1 MRSPEHKE
9 QPSEFDGPQAPLE
22 MMFIDEY
29 LLSQGYSSI
38 KELCHLPERE
48 AKRLLIAACKFASL
62 QLAEIESRARF
73 SAEIHYEEKYLW

>member
-1 MRSPEHKE
+1 MKSLARKE
-9 QPSEFDGPQAPLE
+9 NPSEFGGSEASLE
-22 MMFIDEY
+22 MVFIDEY

-38 KELCHLPERE
+38 KDLCHLPEKE

-73 SAEIHYEEKYLW
+73 TSEIHYEEK